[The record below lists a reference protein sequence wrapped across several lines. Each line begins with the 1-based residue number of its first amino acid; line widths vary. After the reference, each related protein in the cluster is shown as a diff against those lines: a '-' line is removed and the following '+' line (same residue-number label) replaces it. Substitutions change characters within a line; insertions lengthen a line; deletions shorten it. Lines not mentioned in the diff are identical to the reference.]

1 MSDTIVRN
9 SLIILF
15 ISVNEVILWIR
26 LSVIFGYPATLSKL
40 RTISK
45 VFESIPGFIDMPHTL
60 PIQNDASKSIEI
72 ERYSTQSYDTTKQDA
87 YVREKSKPSPHF
99 THYPSDTT
107 HETNSNETQIIS
119 IVRVSS
125 TSVVKPKTKSN
136 ERISITVSTSTSK
149 SRHSQLNN
157 DINADRNSV
166 GKNKS
171 ENGFEELVTPFVSL
185 LRKNR
190 LDIDEHDPKETLSV
204 SSSSTSIGYI
214 PDYKMKLSEMTLDLN
229 SSFESAARKFDN
241 SEITRTFPQSKST
254 ANDETNSTDWRTEQ
268 YTDAF
273 TEEHQ
278 TSKKETSD
286 NSYFDSY
293 DEKEYSEQRMY
304 GEAEKIYAEPEK
316 VYGEPEKMYG
326 EPEKIYGEPEKV
338 YGEPEKVYGKPEN
351 VYGEPEKSYSES
363 ENEYSEAA
371 KVYEESEKPF
381 KSEMA
386 YIESENEDNEFQLPE
401 SSEMN
406 SKSYSSFTTKIND
419 KKSSYIVDNGT
430 YRKYRVE
437 QKTPDGFIVG
447 EYGMVSHRDGSLRG
461 VRYTADSN
469 INPSLIYETLG
480 KEKTAGNAKSER
492 ILLLSSCLHSQ

>member
-1 MSDTIVRN
+1 MEN
-9 SLIILF
+9 
-15 ISVNEVILWIR
+15 
-26 LSVIFGYPATLSKL
+26 
-40 RTISK
+40 RTVHGRFYGGTSN
-45 VFESIPGFIDMPHTL
+45 FE
-60 PIQNDASKSIEI
+60 
-72 ERYSTQSYDTTKQDA
+72 
-87 YVREKSKPSPHF
+87 
-99 THYPSDTT
+99 
-107 HETNSNETQIIS
+107 
-119 IVRVSS
+119 
-125 TSVVKPKTKSN
+125 
-136 ERISITVSTSTSK
+136 
-149 SRHSQLNN
+149 
-157 DINADRNSV
+157 
-166 GKNKS
+166 
-171 ENGFEELVTPFVSL
+171 
-185 LRKNR
+185 
-190 LDIDEHDPKETLSV
+190 
-204 SSSSTSIGYI
+204 
-214 PDYKMKLSEMTLDLN
+214 
-229 SSFESAARKFDN
+229 
-241 SEITRTFPQSKST
+241 
-254 ANDETNSTDWRTEQ
+254 
-268 YTDAF
+268 
-273 TEEHQ
+273 
-278 TSKKETSD
+278 KETSD

-469 INPSLIYETLG
+469 INPSLIYETLV
-480 KEKTAGNAKSER
+480 KF
-492 ILLLSSCLHSQ
+492 LSLK